1 MRLRD
6 SLRSASRV
14 TLALAIGL
22 CLLPLMGLQAQ
33 APAWS
38 QGVPYTYDAAG
49 NVVSIGNDVQTY
61 DRMGRLATS
70 ETNGVRTGFTYDA
83 FGNRV
88 TCLRS
93 TGADCQYGLDIDNGT
108 NQIVDATYDSA
119 GNVIAFD
126 GHAFSYDVLNMQT
139 SDIGAGVE
147 RDYVYT
153 PTEERI
159 AVYTPGTGAWRWT
172 LRDASNRL
180 LREFTSEDG
189 STGHGTDSWRWSKD
203 YIWRDNLLLATRQI
217 EPGST
222 SVSTYYYHLDHLGS
236 PRVITNQSNAVVGG
250 HSYHAFG
257 PETSDGLNEPSLT
270 SLQYTAHERDGEFDS
285 MHARYY
291 SAKLGRFLSPDP
303 VLGNLLQPG
312 SWNRYAYVLN
322 DPVNFVDPAGL
333 RPMNYGGYL
342 FGGNPILNCTN
353 DDPRVECHSSID
365 VTPWED
371 PADGKTITFRDI
383 GEFFRWYNEQT
394 ERFASRYIGMLRR
407 MAEMDFDY
415 YTLTVGLDYPGTKF
429 GLAGTITMDRYG
441 RVYYSKIAAVS
452 AGVGLPGMIVNGSL
466 TAGTLMQAKAPSP
479 SDLKSFLT
487 GHAITFS
494 NGMPLGGAGFTISPF
509 SNANTSS
516 IASEIG
522 IYTPQI
528 GLQYSYGERMRF

>member
-1 MRLRD
+1 MIPNRPWRLPAAFLFN
-6 SLRSASRV
+6 SVLVIAASAAR
-14 TLALAIGL
+14 
-22 CLLPLMGLQAQ
+22 AQ

-126 GHAFSYDVLNMQT
+126 GHAFSHDVLNMQT
-139 SDIGAGVE
+139 SDVGAGVE
-147 RDYVYT
+147 RNYVYT
-153 PTEERI
+153 PTDERI
-159 AVYTPGTGAWRWT
+159 AVYTPVTGSWQWT
-172 LRDASNRL
+172 LRDPSNRI
-180 LREFTSEDG
+180 LREFASEDG
-189 STGHGTDSWRWSKD
+189 PAGHGTDSWRWAKD
-203 YIWRDNLLLATRQI
+203 YVWRDAQLLATRQP

-270 SLQYTAHERDGEFDS
+270 SLKYTGHERDGEFDS

-291 SAKLGRFLSPDP
+291 TAKLGRFLSPDP

-312 SWNRYAYVLN
+312 SWNRYQYVLN
-322 DPVNFVDPAGL
+322 NPLNLVDPTG
-333 RPMNYGGYL
+333 
-342 FGGNPILNCTN
+342 
-353 DDPRVECHSSID
+353 
-365 VTPWED
+365 
-371 PADGKTITFRDI
+371 
-383 GEFFRWYNEQT
+383 
-394 ERFASRYIGMLRR
+394 RYEIRQ
-407 MAEMDFDY
+407 
-415 YTLTVGLDYPGTKF
+415 
-429 GLAGTITMDRYG
+429 I
-441 RVYYSKIAAVS
+441 
-452 AGVGLPGMIVNGSL
+452 
-466 TAGTLMQAKAPSP
+466 Q
-479 SDLKSFLT
+479 
-487 GHAITFS
+487 
-494 NGMPLGGAGFTISPF
+494 GGAGSFTCINDICSADITVSARDPLHDLFVWMLMRWLASPMNTPHPISGMTL
-509 SNANTSS
+509 SEHLR
-516 IASEIG
+516 ASELGITEFVDGVIPFLDVDENDYGSNVEGLEYSELIG
-522 IYTPQI
+522 EYTRDIEIALAAGGATMETRGGAEAGNWITNNVFRWGKGAWKNSGGPKWHFHLGPGKGVMRHHMPYQFQTWRHHAPQVV
-528 GLQYSYGERMRF
+528 MRWLRNLR